1 MDLDEFR
8 SILDSANMDVWTF
21 IDTAILVASLDY
33 TAELK
38 QRRDKI
44 VERLYA
50 TCISTR
56 CRNCDF
62 GDRGDSR
69 PNGDDIKIEKE
80 IEHDG
85 LNKGHVSPYTP
96 RSVDDD
102 DNDHDQDDDVDPY
115 CGLFDDEQ
123 KRILEIKEHL
133 EDPDQSEDSLIDLLQ
148 NLADMDMTFKAL
160 KETDIG
166 RDVNRL
172 RKHSSND
179 VRKLVK
185 HLVRKW
191 KEIVDEWVRLNQ
203 PGEIGASAIMDGDSP
218 QQKIPQNGH
227 HQVPDFAYS
236 PNPQNGSSGSD
247 RNNSELERKPKLNLN
262 TNPNLSRKEAAA
274 SKPPTAH
281 VPASVQRMREQQQQ
295 QKEKNFDSDRLASA
309 RKRLQESYKEAENG
323 SLFDFYCLYWVVHVN
338 SPRMLPSNGYTYN
351 QPAIRASVVT
361 ILRFVNSGLASVYI
375 KHKQFKRFFSFYNLS
390 SSSSKS
396 RIYKNAEFLGNL
408 LR

>member
-8 SILDSANMDVWTF
+8 SILDSANVDVWTF

-62 GDRGDSR
+62 GGGEDSR
-69 PNGDDIKIEKE
+69 VNGVDVTIEKE
-80 IEHDG
+80 IEHEG
-85 LNKGHVSPYTP
+85 LTKGHVSPYTP

-102 DNDHDQDDDVDPY
+102 DDDDHGDDDDDDVDTY
-115 CGLFDDEQ
+115 GGLFDDEQ
-123 KRILEIKEHL
+123 RRILEIKEHL

-148 NLADMDMTFKAL
+148 SLADMDITFKAL

-166 RDVNRL
+166 RFVNRL

-179 VRKLVK
+179 VRRLVK
-185 HLVRKW
+185 HLVSRKW

-203 PGEIGASAIMDGDSP
+203 PGEVGASTLMDGDSP

-247 RNNSELERKPKLNLN
+247 RNNSEPERKPKPNLNLN
-262 TNPNLSRKEAAA
+262 PNPNPPRKESAA
-274 SKPPTAH
+274 SKPPAAH
-281 VPASVQRMREQQQQ
+281 VPLSVQRMREQQQLQQQQ
-295 QKEKNFDSDRLASA
+295 QKERNFDSDRLASA
-309 RKRLQESYKEAENG
+309 RRRLQESYKEAENAKKQRTIQVMDIHEIPKAKPKNSFFGKNKSSG
-323 SLFDFYCLYWVVHVN
+323 SQGGRHW
-338 SPRMLPSNGYTYN
+338 
-351 QPAIRASVVT
+351 
-361 ILRFVNSGLASVYI
+361 
-375 KHKQFKRFFSFYNLS
+375 
-390 SSSSKS
+390 
-396 RIYKNAEFLGNL
+396 
-408 LR
+408 